1 LITTRCGEY
10 KLENIG
16 ISVKDTGKGLQLTLD
31 GEMYRKIAQE
41 WEQGNLKP
49 FFSHLKE
56 FIKQIEKDY
65 GS

>member
-1 LITTRCGEY
+1 MKES
-10 KLENIG
+10 G

-31 GEMYRKIAQE
+31 GEMYRIIAQN
-41 WEQGNLKP
+41 WEQGKLKP

-56 FIKQIEKDY
+56 FIRQLEKDY

>member
-1 LITTRCGEY
+1 MY
-10 KLENIG
+10 KLKEAG

-41 WEQGNLKP
+41 WEQGKLKP

>member
-1 LITTRCGEY
+1 LKEA
-10 KLENIG
+10 G

-41 WEQGNLKP
+41 WEQGKLKP
-49 FFSHLKE
+49 FFSHLKA